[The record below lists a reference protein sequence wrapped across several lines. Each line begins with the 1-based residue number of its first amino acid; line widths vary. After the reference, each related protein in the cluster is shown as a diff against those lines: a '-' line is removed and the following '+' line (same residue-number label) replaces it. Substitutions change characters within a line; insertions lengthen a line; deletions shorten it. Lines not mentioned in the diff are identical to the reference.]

1 MRLPHLIET
10 TVDLLLEKC
19 PDLVLLTSD
28 VGDLFGEGMLSGAVL
43 SAEEEALYR
52 YLLWRVWDSSLPV
65 LLVIMLNPSTADHD
79 KNDRTIETLIAR
91 ARMTGH
97 GGILVLNL
105 FAWRATQ
112 PSEMKKASDPVG
124 PHNDTAINT
133 ALEAGDSI
141 LLCAWGIHGTHMNR
155 SEEVLCRIVKKGK
168 KPVALKI
175 SKDGQPEHPLYKRLE
190 QSWFPMPLSGSTN

>member
-1 MRLPHLIET
+1 MIET
-10 TVDLLLEKC
+10 TVEGLMGKC
-19 PDLVLLTSD
+19 PELVLLTSD
-28 VGDLFGEGMLSGAVL
+28 EEDLFGGGQLSGAVL

-124 PHNDTAINT
+124 PHNDTAIDT
-133 ALEAGDSI
+133 ALEAEDCV
-141 LLCAWGIHGTHMNR
+141 LLCAWGTHGTHLNR
-155 SEEVLCRIVKKGK
+155 SEEVLCRIVKKGRS
-168 KPVALKI
+168 PVTLKI

-190 QSWFPMPLSGSTN
+190 QGWFPLPLSGSTN

>member
-1 MRLPHLIET
+1 MIET
-10 TVDLLLEKC
+10 TVEGLMGKC
-19 PDLVLLTSD
+19 PELVLLTSD
-28 VGDLFGEGMLSGAVL
+28 EEDLFGSGQLSGAVL

-112 PSEMKKASDPVG
+112 PS
-124 PHNDTAINT
+124 
-133 ALEAGDSI
+133 
-141 LLCAWGIHGTHMNR
+141 
-155 SEEVLCRIVKKGK
+155 
-168 KPVALKI
+168 
-175 SKDGQPEHPLYKRLE
+175 
-190 QSWFPMPLSGSTN
+190 